1 MSRMT
6 EYLDIG
12 KIVNTHGLKGE
23 VKVVRITDFDE
34 RFKPGNQVFLFLAN
48 RSDPLELTIENHR
61 QHKQFDMLRFKG
73 LESINDVESFKQG
86 MLKISKTDQHTL
98 EKGSYY
104 YHEIIGCEVKTTS
117 GETIGVISEILAPG
131 ANDVWV
137 VKRQGKK
144 DALIPYITQIVEEI
158 NVEDQYIIIE
168 PMEGLLS

>member
-1 MSRMT
+1 MT

-117 GETIGVISEILAPG
+117 GETIRGMSEILAPG
-131 ANDVWV
+131 GD
-137 VKRQGKK
+137 
-144 DALIPYITQIVEEI
+144 DARLVTRRGRNAAI
-158 NVEDQYIIIE
+158 NTY
-168 PMEGLLS
+168 